1 MIKTATAT
9 GAVTYA
15 PQLDPAELTH
25 AADALFNASAHLKTR
40 AAAAHTASSEL
51 TATGFAG
58 PTAALGL
65 QRLGTFRTQLDAESE
80 QLRQMATVL
89 RAAARAQ
96 QALDVAA
103 RSAGAAKFTAFNLA
117 HHHRLI
123 MWLNQLSLQLDSA
136 LARELNRAR
145 SAGFDPLC
153 TNPEEDLAELSARHM
168 TTLPATTQQTIQAA
182 GGLVLE
188 AGSGS
193 TTVLVGNAENPQRV
207 ITLVAGA
214 TTGNPHQLAG
224 ELEKAQHIAQRTGAA
239 VVVWQ
244 GYEPPQSVGLAISP
258 TAAREGAGNLAAFQA
273 ALEERFPDAQK
284 TAVAHS
290 YGTRVATEAAYEH
303 GLLVDDLWLLGSAG
317 VAGDSVA
324 DLTLATPEA
333 NVYVVDAD
341 DDPIRGVRSG
351 TRGVLGAS
359 PSSESYGATV
369 IDGVSGRHSSYF
381 TDEAFLSALSQ
392 PPAPVTEKAVA
403 SANGN

>member
-1 MIKTATAT
+1 MRNTTDT
-9 GAVTYA
+9 GGISYT
-15 PQLDPAELTH
+15 PQLDPAELTA
-25 AADALFNASAHLKTR
+25 AADALASAAMRINTR
-40 AAAAHTASSEL
+40 AAATHTATGEL
-51 TATGFAG
+51 AATGFAG
-58 PTAALGL
+58 PTASLGIE
-65 QRLGTFRTQLDAESE
+65 RLNTFRTQLTAEGE
-80 QLRQMATVL
+80 QFDTMATAL
-89 RAAARAQ
+89 RAAAWAQ

-103 RSAGAAKFTAFNLA
+103 RSAEVAKFSAFTLA

-123 MWLNQLSLQLDSA
+123 MWLNQLSRQLDSA

-145 SAGFDPLC
+145 QVGFDPLC
-153 TNPEEDLAELSARHM
+153 ANPEISLDELSARHM
-168 TTLPATTQQTIQAA
+168 ATLPATTQHAIQSA

-193 TTVLVGNAENPQRV
+193 TTVLVGDTEHPQRV

-214 TTGNPHQLAG
+214 TTGNPHQLAD
-224 ELEKAQHIAQRTGAA
+224 ELEKAQRIAQRTGAA

-258 TAAREGAGNLAAFQA
+258 TAAHEGAGNLAAFQA
-273 ALEERFPDAQK
+273 ALEERFPDAHK

-290 YGTRVATEAAYEH
+290 YGTLVATQAAHEH
-303 GLLVDDLWLLGSAG
+303 GLLVDDLWLLGSGG
-317 VAGDSVA
+317 VAGESVA
-324 DLTLATPEA
+324 DLTLATPDA
-333 NVYVVDAD
+333 GVYVVDAD

-351 TRGVLGAS
+351 TRGVLGTS
-359 PSSESYGATV
+359 PSSDSYGATV

-392 PPAPVTEKAVA
+392 PPAQAAQEAVA